1 MIWTVAKKELRG
13 YFNSAVAVIFLAA
26 FLGVALYTFFWH
38 EKFFARGLADLRPL
52 FEWMPKLLIILVSA
66 LAMRQWAD
74 ERRAGTL
81 EVLLTLP
88 VPRWKL
94 VVGKFVAGMLLIAVA
109 LGLTLGLPIT
119 VSMMGNLDTGPV
131 LGGYLAALLLS
142 AAYLSIGMCVSAATD
157 NQIVAFVGTALLC
170 GIAYA
175 IGGDGASA
183 IGRALGTGARFESVA
198 RGVLDLRDLAYYGTI
213 MAIGLALNVLLLGRL
228 TWGRGPRARARR
240 IGAVLGVVLV
250 AANAIALDLWL
261 APIGR
266 ARIDMTEDGM
276 YSLSSST
283 KDIVQA
289 LDERLLIRGYF
300 SEKTHPLLAPL
311 VPQLRDLL
319 DEYRVAGGD
328 KVRVEIVDPTES
340 DERRAEAKERFNIDA
355 TPLPFESNVE
365 QSVVNAYF
373 TIAIE
378 YGDQHVV
385 LGLRE
390 LIQERRRGVEE
401 TEVTLKNPEYQ
412 LTSSIKKVVSGFSS
426 LDTLFASA
434 PQPIRLLAILSPK
447 TLPDAWK
454 DAPDKLKK
462 VADELAK
469 DSKGKFTYS
478 LVEPKLASQPT
489 DPAARAA
496 AEAEAIELRRKY
508 GAQGQ
513 RDLFTGQIVYFHLVL
528 DMGDRVEV
536 VQPPQ
541 DASEAAFREAITA
554 ALKRGSPGFR
564 KVVGMWV
571 PPAPPPMMF
580 GEGAPPQRVP
590 PPQTFEVLQEA
601 LAAGYEVKPVGL
613 DARVPDDVQVLVL
626 CGPSGLD
633 AKAAEHVDQFVMRGG
648 ALVVLGG
655 RFRLAPSPQGLGLEK
670 VTTGLEAVLDKW
682 GIKIS
687 EELVLDKKSE
697 AFIGQRRRQL
707 PDGSFTREIQQSP
720 YAMLVKI
727 TGNQLGTSVI
737 ASGLP
742 GSVMSWA
749 SPVSAE
755 AKVGDKADDGERRI
769 DVLLRSSDEAW
780 TTKSTEANPDWDKY
794 PEGGLPGPTAEDP
807 RSAQTLAV
815 AVVGAFPSG
824 VAQKGAEAGAEAA
837 TTPGSPEQ
845 PRLLERSPASTR
857 VVVFGSSSFAS
868 DDVVRLAQQFNWDL
882 VVSNIQLVQNAVDW
896 ALADTDLLAIRGRT
910 TAARAIT
917 VEPDARDGWR
927 TRNIV
932 IAFLALAAV
941 VGLAWFRRRA
951 VKPLVTAK
959 EV

>member
-26 FLGVALYTFFWH
+26 FLGVTLYTFFWH

-94 VVGKFVAGMLLIAVA
+94 VAGKFVAGMLLIAVA

-119 VSMMGNLDTGPV
+119 ISMMGNLDTGPV

-170 GIAYA
+170 GIAYM
-175 IGGDGASA
+175 IGGDGGSA

-228 TWGRGPRARARR
+228 TWGRGPRARPRR
-240 IGAVLGVVLV
+240 VGAVLGVVLV
-250 AANAIALDLWL
+250 IANAVALDLWL

-276 YSLSSST
+276 YSLSSTT
-283 KDIVQA
+283 KDILQS

-328 KVRVEIVDPTES
+328 KVRVEIVDPTSS
-340 DERRAEAKERFNIDA
+340 DELRAEAKERFNIDA

-390 LIQERRRGVEE
+390 LIQERRRGIKD

-434 PQPIRLLAILSPK
+434 SQPIRLVAYLTPK
-447 TLPDAWK
+447 TLPK
-454 DAPDKLKK
+454 NLEEAPAKLKQ
-462 VADELAK
+462 VADELVK
-469 DSKGKFTYS
+469 ESKNKLVYTV
-478 LVEPKLASQPT
+478 VEPKIASDRSPQ
-489 DPAARAA
+489 AQEEMQQIRQKHG
-496 AEAEAIELRRKY
+496 AEAFQTLGSDKI
-508 GAQGQ
+508 
-513 RDLFTGQIVYFHLVL
+513 FYFHVVVEN
-528 DMGDRVEV
+528 GARVEIATPADV
-536 VQPPQ
+536 S
-541 DASEAAFREAITA
+541 DAAIKASITE
-554 ALKRGSPGFR
+554 ALKRSSPGFR
-564 KVVGMWV
+564 KVVGLWV
-571 PPAPPPMMF
+571 PPPAPPLMF
-580 GEGAPPQRVP
+580 GEGAPPQQMP
-590 PPQTFEVLQEA
+590 PPQSFEVLREA
-601 LAAGYEVKPVGL
+601 LAAGYEVKTVGL
-613 DARVPDDVQVLVL
+613 DARVPDDVQVLL
-626 CGPSGLD
+626 LGGPANLD

-655 RFRLAPSPQGLGLEK
+655 RFRLALMAQGIELEK
-670 VTTGLEAVLDKW
+670 VTTGLESVLEKW

-687 EELVLDKKSE
+687 EELVHDTQNE
-697 AFIGQRRRQL
+697 AFIGQKRRQL
-707 PDGSFTREIQQSP
+707 PDGTFTREIQQNP
-720 YAMLVKI
+720 YAMLVKL

-742 GSVMSWA
+742 GSVMSWT

-755 AKVGDKADDGERRI
+755 AKVGDDQRQV
-769 DVLLRSSDEAW
+769 DVLLRSSNEAW
-780 TTKSTEANPDWDKY
+780 ATKSIEANPDWDKY
-794 PEGGLPGPTAEDP
+794 PEGGLPGPTAED
-807 RSAQTLAV
+807 RRGAQTLAV
-815 AVVGAFPSG
+815 AVVGAFASG
-824 VAQKGAEAGAEAA
+824 VAKKGDKGAEAGAAA
-837 TTPGSPEQ
+837 GAPDQ

-857 VVVFGSSSFAS
+857 VVVFGSSSFVS
-868 DDVVRLAQQFNWDL
+868 DDVLRFAQQFHWDL
-882 VVSNIQLVQNAVDW
+882 VVSNVQLVQNAVDW

-917 VEPDARDGWR
+917 VEPDERNGWR
-927 TRNIV
+927 TKNLV

-951 VKPLVTAK
+951 VRPLVTPK

>member
-240 IGAVLGVVLV
+240 IGAVLGVGLV

-283 KDIVQA
+283 KDILQS
-289 LDERLLIRGYF
+289 LDERLLVRGYF

-328 KVRVEIVDPTES
+328 KVRVEIIDPTES
-340 DERRAEAKERFNIDA
+340 DELRAEAKERFNIDA

-390 LIQERRRGVEE
+390 LIQERRRGIDD

-434 PQPIRLLAILSPK
+434 PQPIRLVAYLTPK
-447 TLPDAWK
+447 TLPK
-454 DAPDKLKK
+454 NLEEAPAKLKK
-462 VADELAK
+462 VADELVQE
-469 DSKGKFTYS
+469 SKNKLVYTV
-478 LVEPKLASQPT
+478 VEPKIASDRSQ
-489 DPAARAA
+489 AAQDEMQEIRRKHG
-496 AEAEAIELRRKY
+496 AEAFQTLGSDKI
-508 GAQGQ
+508 
-513 RDLFTGQIVYFHLVL
+513 FYFHVVVEN
-528 DMGDRVEV
+528 GDRVEIATPADV
-536 VQPPQ
+536 S
-541 DASEAAFREAITA
+541 DAAIKSSITD
-554 ALKRGSPGFR
+554 ALKRSSPGFR

-571 PPAPPPMMF
+571 PPAPPPLMF
-580 GEGAPPQRVP
+580 GEGAPPQRRP

-601 LAAGYEVKPVGL
+601 LAAGYEVKSVGL

-626 CGPSGLD
+626 CGPSDLD

-655 RFRLAPSPQGLGLEK
+655 RFRLAPSPEGLGLEK

-687 EELVLDKKSE
+687 EELVLDTKSE

-755 AKVGDKADDGERRI
+755 TKVSDKAGDQAGDDARRV

-794 PEGGLPGPTAEDP
+794 PEGGLPGPTAEDQ
-807 RSAQTLAV
+807 RGAQTLAV
-815 AVVGAFPSG
+815 AVVGAFASG
-824 VAQKGAEAGAEAA
+824 VAKKGAEAGA
-837 TTPGSPEQ
+837 GSPEQ

-868 DDVVRLAQQFNWDL
+868 DDVIRLAQQFHWDL
-882 VVSNIQLVQNAVDW
+882 VVSNVQLVQNAIDW

-917 VEPDARDGWR
+917 VEPDARNGWR
-927 TRNIV
+927 TKNLV

-951 VKPLVTAK
+951 VKPLVSAK